1 MGFIVVDRI
10 VDSMSQQEVD
20 RDSHGRFRSKHS
32 KDDVIAAVR
41 EHAPAATSDV
51 ADELG
56 IARQSADYRLRKL
69 ADSGRVRQKKIAAS
83 LVWSVD
89 EEDES

>member
-1 MGFIVVDRI
+1 MVGPI
-10 VDSMSQQEVD
+10 VDNMSQQEAN
-20 RDSHGRFRSKHS
+20 RDSHGRFRSEHS
-32 KDDVIAAVR
+32 DDDVIAAVR
-41 EHAPAATSDV
+41 EHTPAATSDV

-69 ADSGRVRQKKIAAS
+69 ADSGRVRRKKIAAS